1 MREKYQEDTFLKET
15 HPEWYDE
22 KGNYINL
29 KLSDLKDEATI
40 RLFGEIIKQSLK
52 DYTRKIKSRE
62 KHLEVL
68 NDPKR
73 SLKFKKNTNITR
85 NEHLKEKH
93 EAYLFFKS
101 KLFSLS
107 GLDCLYLIRHF
118 SNGRIKELKDVDDS
132 EYVFIDEKGNISFL
146 TDE

>member
-1 MREKYQEDTFLKET
+1 MANKYNEDVFLRET

-52 DYTRKIKSRE
+52 DYTKKIKSRK

-68 NDPKR
+68 NDEKR
-73 SLKFKKNTNITR
+73 SLKFKKNTNETR
-85 NEHLKEKH
+85 NAYLRNKH
-93 EAYLFFKS
+93 EAYVFFKS
-101 KLFSLS
+101 KLFTLS
-107 GLDCLYLIRHF
+107 GLDALYLIKHF
-118 SNGRIKELKDVDDS
+118 SNGRIKELKGVDDR
-132 EYVFIDEKGNISFL
+132 EYVFIDENGKISFL
-146 TDE
+146 NDE